1 MKLPYVKGITV
12 ESIIDEV
19 YAKHEMFGLEEFAS
33 ALEKDN
39 PSLAIVLYSFIE
51 AVADYMGEDDLE
63 RREECVAIAKI
74 SCNLMYKSLEKQL
87 DINEMTHEQSGN

>member
-1 MKLPYVKGITV
+1 
-12 ESIIDEV
+12 
-19 YAKHEMFGLEEFAS
+19 
-33 ALEKDN
+33 
-39 PSLAIVLYSFIE
+39 
-51 AVADYMGEDDLE
+51 MGEDDLE